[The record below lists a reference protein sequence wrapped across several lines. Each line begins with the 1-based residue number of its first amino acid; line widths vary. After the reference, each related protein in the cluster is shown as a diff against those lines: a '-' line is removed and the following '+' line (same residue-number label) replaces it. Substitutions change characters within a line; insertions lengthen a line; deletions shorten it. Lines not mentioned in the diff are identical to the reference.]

1 MFVKVIQLMVIMAV
15 VNPFCCC
22 TAGLLAGTSVETA
35 PSHSCCGSNE
45 GTSTDS
51 TSRDSQHEM
60 GECPHQVL
68 REHELAAQNDYHAP
82 AIHAG
87 YSPLLI
93 AVLTHFDFEA
103 ELTISADHPVI
114 SDVTARHV
122 GSPESIS
129 QVYCVYRI

>member
-1 MFVKVIQLMVIMAV
+1 MVIMAV

-22 TAGLLAGTSVETA
+22 TAGLFAGTVVETA
-35 PSHSCCGSNE
+35 PTHSCCGLSE
-45 GTSTDS
+45 ETSPDS
-51 TSRDSQHEM
+51 TSRDSQHEP
-60 GECPHQVL
+60 GECPHQVS
-68 REHELAAQNDYHAP
+68 REHELAAQNDIHIP
-82 AIHAG
+82 TIHAE

-103 ELTISADHPVI
+103 ELSISADHPVV
-114 SDVTARHV
+114 SDVTARLA